1 LNPYEETGWKKR
13 QPFAQAAQGKQAA
26 ALQRSGEVEFD
37 FVDVAP
43 APGFARFDRTH
54 DGMLG
59 AVKMFGGV
67 LVLRRITAANVA
79 TFHAKAKVNPGVTH
93 FQTLLAAG
101 SVRGDFMNV
110 GEMRAGRRHDFA
122 PLSRV
127 CPSKRSEA

>member
-1 LNPYEETGWKKR
+1 LNPCEEIGRKK
-13 QPFAQAAQGKQAA
+13 QQGCRTP
-26 ALQRSGEVEFD
+26 RSGEVEFD

-59 AVKMFGGV
+59 AMKVFGGV
-67 LVLRRITAANVA
+67 LVFGRITAANVA
-79 TFHAKAKVNPGVTH
+79 TFHAKAKVNPSVTH

-101 SVRGDFMNV
+101 GVRGDFVDV
-110 GEMRAGRRHDFA
+110 GEMRAGRLHDFA

-127 CPSKRSEA
+127 CPVPSEKK